1 MTDIE
6 NELAA
11 AVAETL
17 PKASNLH
24 VVTPKGEPTLTE
36 YLATIERAQQQF
48 REKIRRG
55 RLAVIEDHDRRWAE
69 LDAGTKRQ
77 LSEMTARIEREHAEA
92 RLALEAETRASLRE
106 IDDLAKRI
114 GE

>member
-1 MTDIE
+1 LKRTGRRRRE
-6 NELAA
+6 S
-11 AVAETL
+11 L
-17 PKASNLH
+17 PRRPACTSSRRRRA
-24 VVTPKGEPTLTE
+24 TLTD

-55 RLAVIEDHDRRWAE
+55 RLAVVEDHDRRWAE
-69 LDAGTKRQ
+69 LDASTKRQ